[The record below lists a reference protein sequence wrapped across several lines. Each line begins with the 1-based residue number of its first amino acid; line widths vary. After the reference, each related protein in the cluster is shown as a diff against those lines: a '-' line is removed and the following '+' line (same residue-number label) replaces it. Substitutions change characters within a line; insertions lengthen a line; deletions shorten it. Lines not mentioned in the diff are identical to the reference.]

1 MGIASLPAAASGVVK
16 SIQRGE
22 ATTSGTIT
30 ISAVDTTKTFV
41 RSLSNA
47 AAGTAASDSSE
58 TGTLNPSGGNIL
70 QLAGGN
76 RFTRSG
82 SQASYLGT
90 RSFSGG
96 TTTLASKE
104 FGVVLTNST
113 TLTAN
118 GACYWEVVEYA

>member
-1 MGIASLPAAASGVVK
+1 MGIASLPAAAGGVVK

-22 ATTSGTIT
+22 ATTSGNITIT
-30 ISAVDTTKTFV
+30 AVDTTKAFV

-47 AAGTAASDSSE
+47 AAGAAASDSAE
-58 TGTLNPSGGNIL
+58 TGTLTPSGGNIL

-90 RSFSGG
+90 RTFSGG

-104 FGVVLTNST
+104 FGVYLTNST
-113 TLTAN
+113 TLTAT